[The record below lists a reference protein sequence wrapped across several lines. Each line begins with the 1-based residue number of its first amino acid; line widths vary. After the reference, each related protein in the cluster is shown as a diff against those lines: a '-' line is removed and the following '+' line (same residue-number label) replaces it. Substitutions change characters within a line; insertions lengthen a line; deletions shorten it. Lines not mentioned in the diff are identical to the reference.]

1 MIQKTLN
8 LSLNYKIQFDDIKSL
23 SFSDEV
29 RNKSDDF
36 LSSDNHCLILKGD
49 ELINSYIF
57 QAIYNNLEKKFK
69 CIFISMK
76 DNKSEVLKDL
86 DNFSHIFIDS
96 FNECF
101 ENKIS
106 EIDLFNLYNSSKVNN
121 CKLILREN
129 SLTQK
134 NILLPDLKSRINSNI
149 ELVIPRLTD
158 KDKKL
163 IIEIELIKRG
173 LSIKEKNLD
182 FIMNHSSRNLE
193 TLQTLVNKLDK
204 LTMERKKNISIQ
216 WSNYFIKKF
225 K

>member
-8 LSLNYKIQFDDIKSL
+8 LSLNYKILFDDIKSL
-23 SFSDEV
+23 SFCDEF
-29 RNKSDDF
+29 RDKSDNF

-49 ELINSYIF
+49 ELVNSYIF
-57 QAIYNNLEKKFK
+57 QAIYNNLEKNSK

-106 EIDLFNLYNSSKVNN
+106 EIDLFNLYNSSKDNSS
-121 CKLILREN
+121 KLILREN
-129 SLTQK
+129 SLIQK

-149 ELVIPRLTD
+149 ELVMPKLTD
-158 KDKKL
+158 KDKKH

-204 LTMERKKNISIQ
+204 LTMERKKNISIPL
-216 WSNYFIKKF
+216 IKELI
-225 K
+225 

>member
-8 LSLNYKIQFDDIKSL
+8 LSLNYKILFDDIKSL
-23 SFSDEV
+23 SFCDEV
-29 RNKSDDF
+29 RDKSEDF

-49 ELINSYIF
+49 ELVNSYIF
-57 QAIYNNLEKKFK
+57 QAIYNDLEKNSK

-106 EIDLFNLYNSSKVNN
+106 EIDLFNLYNSSKDNSS
-121 CKLILREN
+121 KLILREN

-149 ELVIPRLTD
+149 ELVMPKLTD
-158 KDKKL
+158 KDKKH

-204 LTMERKKNISIQ
+204 LTMERKKNISIPL
-216 WSNYFIKKF
+216 IKELI
-225 K
+225 

>member
-8 LSLNYKIQFDDIKSL
+8 LSLNYKILFDDIKSL
-23 SFSDEV
+23 SFCDEV
-29 RNKSDDF
+29 RDKSDDF

-49 ELINSYIF
+49 ELVNSYIF
-57 QAIYNNLEKKFK
+57 QAIYNDLEKNSK

-86 DNFSHIFIDS
+86 DNFSYIFIDS

-106 EIDLFNLYNSSKVNN
+106 EIDLFNLYNSSKDNSS
-121 CKLILREN
+121 KLILREN
-129 SLTQK
+129 SLIQK
-134 NILLPDLKSRINSNI
+134 SILLPDLKSRIDSNI
-149 ELVIPRLTD
+149 ELVMPKLSD
-158 KDKKL
+158 KDKKH

-204 LTMERKKNISIQ
+204 LTMERKKNISIPL
-216 WSNYFIKKF
+216 IKELI
-225 K
+225 

>member
-8 LSLNYKIQFDDIKSL
+8 LSLNYKILFDDIKSL
-23 SFSDEV
+23 SFCDEV
-29 RNKSDDF
+29 RDKSDDF

-49 ELINSYIF
+49 ELVNSYIF
-57 QAIYNNLEKKFK
+57 QAIYNDLEKNSK

-106 EIDLFNLYNSSKVNN
+106 EIDLFNLYNSSKDNSS
-121 CKLILREN
+121 KLILREN
-129 SLTQK
+129 SLIQK
-134 NILLPDLKSRINSNI
+134 SILLPDLKSRINSNI
-149 ELVIPRLTD
+149 ELVMPKLTD
-158 KDKKL
+158 KDKKH

-204 LTMERKKNISIQ
+204 LTMERKKNISIPL
-216 WSNYFIKKF
+216 IKELI
-225 K
+225 

>member
-1 MIQKTLN
+1 
-8 LSLNYKIQFDDIKSL
+8 
-23 SFSDEV
+23 
-29 RNKSDDF
+29 
-36 LSSDNHCLILKGD
+36 
-49 ELINSYIF
+49 
-57 QAIYNNLEKKFK
+57 
-69 CIFISMK
+69 MK

-86 DNFSHIFIDS
+86 DNVSHIFIDS

-106 EIDLFNLYNSSKVNN
+106 EIDLFNLYNSSKDNSS
-121 CKLILREN
+121 KLILREN

-149 ELVIPRLTD
+149 ELVMPKLTD
-158 KDKKL
+158 KDKKH

-204 LTMERKKNISIQ
+204 LTMERKKNISIPL
-216 WSNYFIKKF
+216 IKELI
-225 K
+225 

>member
-8 LSLNYKIQFDDIKSL
+8 LSLNYKILFDDIKSL
-23 SFSDEV
+23 SFCDEV
-29 RNKSDDF
+29 RDKSDDF

-49 ELINSYIF
+49 ELVNSYIF
-57 QAIYNNLEKKFK
+57 QAIYNDLEKNSK

-106 EIDLFNLYNSSKVNN
+106 EIDLFNLYNSSKDNSS
-121 CKLILREN
+121 KLILREN
-129 SLTQK
+129 SLTRK

-149 ELVIPRLTD
+149 ELVMPKLTD
-158 KDKKL
+158 KDKKH

-204 LTMERKKNISIQ
+204 LTMERKKNISIPL
-216 WSNYFIKKF
+216 IKELI
-225 K
+225 

>member
-8 LSLNYKIQFDDIKSL
+8 LSLNYKILFDDIKSL
-23 SFSDEV
+23 SFCDEF
-29 RNKSDDF
+29 RDKSDNF

-49 ELINSYIF
+49 ELVNSYIF
-57 QAIYNNLEKKFK
+57 QAIYNNLEKNSK

-106 EIDLFNLYNSSKVNN
+106 EIDLFNLYNSSKNN
-121 CKLILREN
+121 SSKLILREN

-134 NILLPDLKSRINSNI
+134 NIFLPDLKSRINSNI
-149 ELVIPRLTD
+149 ELVMPKLTD
-158 KDKKL
+158 KDKKH

-204 LTMERKKNISIQ
+204 LTMERKKNISIPL
-216 WSNYFIKKF
+216 IKELI
-225 K
+225 

>member
-8 LSLNYKIQFDDIKSL
+8 LSLNYKILFDDIKSL
-23 SFSDEV
+23 SFCDEF
-29 RNKSDDF
+29 RDKSDNF

-49 ELINSYIF
+49 ELVNSYIF
-57 QAIYNNLEKKFK
+57 QAIYNDLEKNSK

-106 EIDLFNLYNSSKVNN
+106 EIDLFNLYNSSKDNSS
-121 CKLILREN
+121 KLILREN

-149 ELVIPRLTD
+149 ELVMPKLTD
-158 KDKKL
+158 KDKKH

-204 LTMERKKNISIQ
+204 LTMERKKNISIPL
-216 WSNYFIKKF
+216 IKELI
-225 K
+225 

>member
-8 LSLNYKIQFDDIKSL
+8 LSLNYKILFDDIKSL
-23 SFSDEV
+23 SFCDEV
-29 RNKSDDF
+29 RDKSDDF

-49 ELINSYIF
+49 ELVNSYIF
-57 QAIYNNLEKKFK
+57 QAIYNDLEKNSK

-106 EIDLFNLYNSSKVNN
+106 EIDLFNLYNSSKDNN

-149 ELVIPRLTD
+149 ELVMPKLTD
-158 KDKKL
+158 KDKKH

-204 LTMERKKNISIQ
+204 LTMERKKNISIPL
-216 WSNYFIKKF
+216 IKELI
-225 K
+225 

>member
-29 RNKSDDF
+29 RDKSDDF

-106 EIDLFNLYNSSKVNN
+106 EIDLFNLYNSSKDNSS
-121 CKLILREN
+121 KLILREN
-129 SLTQK
+129 SLIQK
-134 NILLPDLKSRINSNI
+134 SILLPDLKSRINSNI
-149 ELVIPRLTD
+149 ELVMPKLSD
-158 KDKKL
+158 KDKKH

-204 LTMERKKNISIQ
+204 LTMERKKNISIPL
-216 WSNYFIKKF
+216 IKELI
-225 K
+225 

>member
-8 LSLNYKIQFDDIKSL
+8 LSLNYKILFDDIKSL
-23 SFSDEV
+23 SFCDEV
-29 RNKSDDF
+29 RDKSDDF

-49 ELINSYIF
+49 ELVNSYIF
-57 QAIYNNLEKKFK
+57 QAIYNDLEKNSK

-106 EIDLFNLYNSSKVNN
+106 EIDLFNLYNSSKDNGS
-121 CKLILREN
+121 KLILREN
-129 SLTQK
+129 SLIQK
-134 NILLPDLKSRINSNI
+134 SILLPDLKSRINSNI
-149 ELVIPRLTD
+149 ELVMPKLTD
-158 KDKKL
+158 KDKKH

-204 LTMERKKNISIQ
+204 LTMERKKNISIPL
-216 WSNYFIKKF
+216 IKELI
-225 K
+225 

>member
-8 LSLNYKIQFDDIKSL
+8 LSLNYKILFDDIKSL
-23 SFSDEV
+23 SFCDEV
-29 RNKSDDF
+29 RDKSDDF

-49 ELINSYIF
+49 ELVNSYIF
-57 QAIYNNLEKKFK
+57 QAIYNNLEKNSI

-106 EIDLFNLYNSSKVNN
+106 EIDLFNLYNSSKDNSS
-121 CKLILREN
+121 KLILREN

-149 ELVIPRLTD
+149 ELEMPKLSD
-158 KDKKL
+158 KDKKH

-204 LTMERKKNISIQ
+204 LTMERKKNISIPL
-216 WSNYFIKKF
+216 IKELI
-225 K
+225 

>member
-8 LSLNYKIQFDDIKSL
+8 LSLNYKILFDDIKSL
-23 SFSDEV
+23 SFCDEF
-29 RNKSDDF
+29 RDKSDDF

-49 ELINSYIF
+49 ELVNSYIF
-57 QAIYNNLEKKFK
+57 QAIYNNLEKNSK

-106 EIDLFNLYNSSKVNN
+106 EIDLFNLYNSSKDNSS
-121 CKLILREN
+121 KLILREN
-129 SLTQK
+129 SLIQK

-149 ELVIPRLTD
+149 ELVMPKLTD
-158 KDKKL
+158 KDKKH

-204 LTMERKKNISIQ
+204 LTMERKKNISIPL
-216 WSNYFIKKF
+216 IKELI
-225 K
+225 

>member
-1 MIQKTLN
+1 MIQTTLN
-8 LSLNYKIQFDDIKSL
+8 LSLNYKIHFDDIKSL
-23 SFSDEV
+23 SFCEEV
-29 RNKSDDF
+29 RNKSSDF
-36 LSSDNHCLILKGD
+36 LSSDNHCLIFKGD

-57 QAIYNNLEKKFK
+57 QALYNDLEKNSK
-69 CIFISMK
+69 CIFISMR

-106 EIDLFNLYNSSKVNN
+106 EIDLFNLYNSSKINN
-121 CKLILREN
+121 SRLIMREN
-129 SLTQK
+129 SLIQK
-134 NILLPDLKSRINSNI
+134 NILLPDLRSRINSNI
-149 ELVIPRLTD
+149 ELVIPGLTD
-158 KDKKL
+158 KDKKH

-193 TLQTLVNKLDK
+193 TLQILVNKLDE
-204 LTMERKKNISIQ
+204 LTMERKQNISIPL
-216 WSNYFIKKF
+216 IKELI
-225 K
+225 

>member
-29 RNKSDDF
+29 RNKSDEF
-36 LSSDNHCLILKGD
+36 LSSDNHCLIFKGD

-193 TLQTLVNKLDK
+193 ALQTLVNKLDK
-204 LTMERKKNISIQ
+204 LTMERKKNISIPL
-216 WSNYFIKKF
+216 IKELI
-225 K
+225 

>member
-8 LSLNYKIQFDDIKSL
+8 LSLNYKILFDDIKSL
-23 SFSDEV
+23 SFFDEV
-29 RNKSDDF
+29 RDKSDDF

-49 ELINSYIF
+49 ELVNSYIF
-57 QAIYNNLEKKFK
+57 QAIYNDLEKNSK

-101 ENKIS
+101 DNKIS
-106 EIDLFNLYNSSKVNN
+106 EIDLFNLYNSSKDNSS
-121 CKLILREN
+121 KLILREN

-149 ELVIPRLTD
+149 ELVMPKLTD
-158 KDKKL
+158 KDKKH

-204 LTMERKKNISIQ
+204 LTMERKKNISIPL
-216 WSNYFIKKF
+216 IKELI
-225 K
+225 

>member
-8 LSLNYKIQFDDIKSL
+8 LSLNYKILFDDIKSL
-23 SFSDEV
+23 SFCDEF
-29 RNKSDDF
+29 RDKSDNF

-49 ELINSYIF
+49 ELVNSYIF
-57 QAIYNNLEKKFK
+57 QAIYNDLEKNSK

-86 DNFSHIFIDS
+86 NNFSHIFIDS

-106 EIDLFNLYNSSKVNN
+106 EIDLFNLYNSSKDNSS
-121 CKLILREN
+121 KLILREN

-149 ELVIPRLTD
+149 ELVMPKLTD
-158 KDKKL
+158 KDKKH

-204 LTMERKKNISIQ
+204 LTMERKKNISIPL
-216 WSNYFIKKF
+216 IKELI
-225 K
+225 

>member
-29 RNKSDDF
+29 RDKSDDF

-121 CKLILREN
+121 SKLILREN

-158 KDKKL
+158 KDKKF

-204 LTMERKKNISIQ
+204 LTMERKKNISIPL
-216 WSNYFIKKF
+216 IKELI
-225 K
+225 

>member
-29 RNKSDDF
+29 RDKSDDF

-121 CKLILREN
+121 SKLILREN

-193 TLQTLVNKLDK
+193 MLQTLVNKLDK
-204 LTMERKKNISIQ
+204 LTMERKKNISIPL
-216 WSNYFIKKF
+216 IKELI
-225 K
+225 

>member
-8 LSLNYKIQFDDIKSL
+8 LSLNYKILFDDIKSL
-23 SFSDEV
+23 SFCDEF
-29 RNKSDDF
+29 RDKSDNF

-49 ELINSYIF
+49 ELVNSYIF
-57 QAIYNNLEKKFK
+57 QAIYNNLEKNSK

-76 DNKSEVLKDL
+76 DNKSDVLKDL
-86 DNFSHIFIDS
+86 DDFSHIFIDS

-106 EIDLFNLYNSSKVNN
+106 EIDLFNLYNSSKDNSS
-121 CKLILREN
+121 KLILREN
-129 SLTQK
+129 SLIQK
-134 NILLPDLKSRINSNI
+134 SILLPDLKSRINSNI
-149 ELVIPRLTD
+149 ELVMPKLSD
-158 KDKKL
+158 KDKKH

-204 LTMERKKNISIQ
+204 LTMERKKNISIPL
-216 WSNYFIKKF
+216 IKELI
-225 K
+225 